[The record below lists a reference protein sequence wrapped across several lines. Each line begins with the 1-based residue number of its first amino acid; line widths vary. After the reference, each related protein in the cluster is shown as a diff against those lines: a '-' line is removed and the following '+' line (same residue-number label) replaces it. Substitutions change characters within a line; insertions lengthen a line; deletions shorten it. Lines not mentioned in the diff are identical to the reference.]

1 MTECLYAM
9 IIVITYNFISLK
21 TNFVIIDP
29 TCPRYILHI
38 LHGHHSGTHLLISNL
53 KPLRDS
59 DSFIS
64 LGTKSHVFGPRK
76 YTDSVSCHC

>member
-1 MTECLYAM
+1 M
-9 IIVITYNFISLK
+9 IVKNDRALVCNDNSDNIKFYFTKKLAFYVTIN
-21 TNFVIIDP
+21 P

-38 LHGHHSGTHLLISNL
+38 LHGHPSGTHLLILNL

-64 LGTKSHVFGPRK
+64 LGTKSHISRPR
-76 YTDSVSCHC
+76 

>member
-1 MTECLYAM
+1 MTEHLYAK

-21 TNFVIIDP
+21 TSFFKVIVNP

-38 LHGHHSGTHLLISNL
+38 LHGHPSWTNLLILNL

-64 LGTKSHVFGPRK
+64 LGTKSHIFGPR
-76 YTDSVSCHC
+76 

>member
-1 MTECLYAM
+1 MTEHLYAM

-21 TNFVIIDP
+21 ISFYVTINP
-29 TCPRYILHI
+29 TCPRYILYI
-38 LHGHHSGTHLLISNL
+38 LHGHPSGTHLLILNL

-64 LGTKSHVFGPRK
+64 LGTKSRIFGPR
-76 YTDSVSCHC
+76 

>member
-1 MTECLYAM
+1 MTEHLYTM

-21 TNFVIIDP
+21 TVFLCYHKPYLPKI
-29 TCPRYILHI
+29 YFHI
-38 LHGHHSGTHLLISNL
+38 LHGHPSGTYLLILNL

-64 LGTKSHVFGPRK
+64 LGTKSHIFGPR
-76 YTDSVSCHC
+76 